1 MRKLHTVKK
10 IAIRNEV
17 DRFGFSHLLARK
29 FGLNTVPRS
38 FACFAH
44 GWTWNTN
51 LKIEDFGYFFT
62 PRMVPIVVA
71 TKYQQEFLI
80 NSGFSNVHAGGLPFA
95 YVEKSNFERKP
106 GSLLIMPPHSMKFD
120 GISGIDSKLLNYIEK
135 IKYKFS
141 DICFCLHMEDYDDL
155 EITTALRQRNINF
168 VPGADPSDA
177 NSLLR
182 TREIFDSYEYVT
194 STIMGSHILY
204 AAFCG
209 CKVSILKNYFHSY
222 SRNTFLNYSMIQSIP
237 GLEQRYIERFNN
249 LKKLEHQFPWLFVD
263 HPIKA
268 VEMLDWSRNEI
279 GYNNLMSK
287 DILMKVLGWTVSA
300 RTSALIR
307 AVSFRTFKIAN
318 RFCNLIGK
326 KV

>member
-1 MRKLHTVKK
+1 MRKFQPVKK

-29 FGLNTVPRS
+29 FGLTTAPRS

-44 GWTWNTN
+44 GWMWHTN
-51 LKIEDFGYFFT
+51 LKIEDFGYYFI

-95 YVEKSNFERKP
+95 YVEKSNFDRKP

-120 GISGIDSKLLNYIEK
+120 GISGIDSKLLDYIK
-135 IKYKFS
+135 IIRYSFS
-141 DICFCLHMEDYDDL
+141 YICFCLHIEDYNDL
-155 EITTALRQRNINF
+155 EITTALRQRNISF
-168 VPGADPSDA
+168 IPGADPSDA

-182 TREIFDSYEYVT
+182 TREIFDCYEYVT
-194 STIMGSHILY
+194 ATTMGSHILY

-209 CKVSILKNYFHSY
+209 CKVSILKNYFYSY
-222 SRNTFLNYSMIQSIP
+222 SKNTFLNYSMIQSIP

-268 VEMLDWSRNEI
+268 VEMLDWSKNEI
-279 GYNNLMSK
+279 GFNNLMSK
-287 DILMKVLGWTVSA
+287 DLLIKVLGWTASGRA
-300 RTSALIR
+300 RALIR
-307 AVSFRTFKIAN
+307 VVFLRTARIAN
-318 RFCNLIGK
+318 RFYNLIGK
-326 KV
+326 KL